1 MEGRDLEKLSLE
13 ELEEKVEKIGV
24 FARVSPEHKVKIVKA
39 LQNRGHIVAMTG
51 DGVND
56 APALKNAEIGCA
68 MGITGTDVSKEA
80 ADLIITDDNFATI
93 VNAVEEGRRIYDNI
107 VKSIQYLLSSNI
119 GEIIVILLSILG
131 AGLIAK
137 MTGIG
142 HVAELTPLLPIHIL
156 WINLVTDS
164 LPALAL
170 AEDEGAKNIMKRKPN
185 RSSSVFTKDV
195 VTAITYQGI
204 LIGILTFISFIMGIY
219 MTQGEWSLKL
229 SVGQT
234 MAFLTLTFSELF
246 HVFNV
251 RSNKDSLFYKGM
263 FKNKLL
269 LFSVIFNIFLTLG
282 VIFITPVREMF
293 KLSMMTKEQILIIF
307 GLSLIPNVVTETVKF
322 VKKNIRDRK

>member
-1 MEGRDLEKLSLE
+1 MEGIELEKLSLE
-13 ELEEKVEKIGV
+13 ELEEKVEQIGV

-39 LQNRGHIVAMTG
+39 LQNKGHIVAMTG

-142 HVAELTPLLPIHIL
+142 HIAELTPLLPIHIL

-185 RSSSVFTKDV
+185 RSSSVFTKEV
-195 VTAITYQGI
+195 VTAIAYQGI
-204 LIGILTFISFIMGIY
+204 LIGILT
-219 MTQGEWSLKL
+219 L
-229 SVGQT
+229 SAGQT

-251 RSNKDSLFYKGM
+251 RSNKESLFYKGM

-269 LFSVIFNIFLTLG
+269 LFAVIFNICLTLG
-282 VIFITPVREMF
+282 VIFVIPVREMF
-293 KLSMMTKEQILIIF
+293 KLSIMTKEQIIIIF
-307 GLSLIPNVVTETVKF
+307 GLSIIPNIVSETVKF
-322 VKKNIRDRK
+322 VKKSIK